1 MLLLIIEESQVKLKA
16 DKVLINIDF
25 LPAYSPDFMPV
36 EHLWQWFREEITY
49 YQCYGDELELFN
61 QVVKSLNK
69 KIDKG
74 EV

>member
-1 MLLLIIEESQVKLKA
+1 
-16 DKVLINIDF
+16 
-25 LPAYSPDFMPV
+25 MPV

-49 YQCYGDELELFN
+49 YQCYGDELELVN